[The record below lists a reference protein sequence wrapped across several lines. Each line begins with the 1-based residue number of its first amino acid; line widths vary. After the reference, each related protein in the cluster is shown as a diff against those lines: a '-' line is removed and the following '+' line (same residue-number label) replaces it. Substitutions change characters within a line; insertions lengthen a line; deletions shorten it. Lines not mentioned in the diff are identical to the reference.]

1 MKGVIFVIIICRVS
15 SPFGTEMVKL
25 FMPLVPLEKQQR
37 ILCQRIKQNAD
48 NMLVGAALARLML
61 WRNFHVPPT
70 AKIAYGAY
78 GKPYLLDYP
87 HVHFNISHSGQYVA
101 CAVCERPVGLDI
113 QVIKP
118 YDPDAARLVCTAE
131 ELQQIETSADSSIE
145 FTKIWTRKEAWL
157 KMFGCGLMKKSELFK
172 SPPPSKVQ
180 TVRYEN
186 AFLSITCFQ

>member
-1 MKGVIFVIIICRVS
+1 MIFDIQLTRIGKAINENS
-15 SPFGTEMVKL
+15 FSFLLLFSPS
-25 FMPLVPLEKQQR
+25 EKQQR
-37 ILCQRIKQNAD
+37 ILRQRVKQNAD

-61 WRNFHVPPT
+61 WKYFHVAPT

-78 GKPYLLDYP
+78 GKPYLPDYP
-87 HVHFNISHSGQYVA
+87 HAHFNISHSGQYVA

-118 YDPDAARLVCTAE
+118 YDPDVARLVCTAE

-145 FTKIWTRKEAWL
+145 FTRIWTRKEAYL
-157 KMFGCGLMKKSELFK
+157 KMLGCGLIKKKKLLE

-186 AFLSITCFQ
+186 AFLSIACFQ